1 MKIPIKYFSSI
12 LSNDN
17 SNRIY
22 LSNIYNVI
30 IDKIFSVGYQQNK
43 NNKETKKY
51 FIIILSVKW
60 HIIICQ
66 WIYWKS
72 KAATLPFKNT
82 MKTHLRV

>member
-51 FIIILSVKW
+51 FIIILSVK
-60 HIIICQ
+60 
-66 WIYWKS
+66 
-72 KAATLPFKNT
+72 
-82 MKTHLRV
+82 